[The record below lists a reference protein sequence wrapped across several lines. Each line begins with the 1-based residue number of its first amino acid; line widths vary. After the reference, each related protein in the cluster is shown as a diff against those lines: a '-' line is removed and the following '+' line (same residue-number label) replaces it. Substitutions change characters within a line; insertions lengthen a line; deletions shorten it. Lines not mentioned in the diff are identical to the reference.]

1 MIGGN
6 YVGKIYCPN
15 CYEEVEADGT
25 FFLLEHGGKV
35 VLELLQCY
43 SCHNTYVRNI
53 KFEEE

>member
-1 MIGGN
+1 MLE
-6 YVGKIYCPN
+6 KIYCPN
-15 CYEEVEADGT
+15 CYDEVEADET